1 MRFRRLST
9 GAWKISP
16 CNTYLPAAPGYVMV
30 ESRQLARL
38 KAERQKNHQL
48 KVRMSDSIKQN
59 SQFSL
64 PLNFAPTTGT
74 TACEAIHWTP
84 SMDTL
89 PRPALAPPPSPA
101 TTPSPATAP
110 AETPGPVSAMSV
122 SLSVPPAPAGFIDLD
137 GADNQLS
144 RITWVA
150 EAVAHGCSSNGSIAV
165 IRGRLKEKLQ
175 SRHMRQTTG
184 YGNSRSSFT
193 YLHTFPSPNI
203 RPPSLNELMPP
214 PMPPPPPPP
223 PPTLPMPPTT
233 MPTLPT
239 TAASSPARTHQ
250 AATHA
255 PSPLPAPAPAKKR
268 HAPPKS
274 PPRVESP
281 PQPPPSQERRK
292 RTAREQQQPQHEP
305 LLVPAQSRSRSGRL
319 LTTMWQS
326 RAGLGF
332 KRD

>member
-1 MRFRRLST
+1 MVRRDKDPFLALELNPSALGKHLSNLKKQEPMRFRRLST

-122 SLSVPPAPAGFIDLD
+122 SYPFRRPP
-137 GADNQLS
+137 Q
-144 RITWVA
+144 
-150 EAVAHGCSSNGSIAV
+150 H
-165 IRGRLKEKLQ
+165 
-175 SRHMRQTTG
+175 RHRVRRQRTRAWLTG
-184 YGNSRSSFT
+184 PQRVDRSS
-193 YLHTFPSPNI
+193 
-203 RPPSLNELMPP
+203 EG
-214 PMPPPPPPP
+214 
-223 PPTLPMPPTT
+223 
-233 MPTLPT
+233 
-239 TAASSPARTHQ
+239 A
-250 AATHA
+250 
-255 PSPLPAPAPAKKR
+255 
-268 HAPPKS
+268 
-274 PPRVESP
+274 
-281 PQPPPSQERRK
+281 
-292 RTAREQQQPQHEP
+292 
-305 LLVPAQSRSRSGRL
+305 
-319 LTTMWQS
+319 
-326 RAGLGF
+326 
-332 KRD
+332 

>member
-137 GADNQLS
+137 DRHRQRNATPHQKVRPALNPHRNPHQARKGGKEQPENNSNRNMSLCSYLPSPGPDQG
-144 RITWVA
+144 
-150 EAVAHGCSSNGSIAV
+150 GCSQLRGSHGPASGSSATRVRIV
-165 IRGRLKEKLQ
+165 IR
-175 SRHMRQTTG
+175 T
-184 YGNSRSSFT
+184 
-193 YLHTFPSPNI
+193 
-203 RPPSLNELMPP
+203 RPI
-214 PMPPPPPPP
+214 
-223 PPTLPMPPTT
+223 
-233 MPTLPT
+233 
-239 TAASSPARTHQ
+239 
-250 AATHA
+250 
-255 PSPLPAPAPAKKR
+255 
-268 HAPPKS
+268 
-274 PPRVESP
+274 
-281 PQPPPSQERRK
+281 
-292 RTAREQQQPQHEP
+292 
-305 LLVPAQSRSRSGRL
+305 
-319 LTTMWQS
+319 
-326 RAGLGF
+326 
-332 KRD
+332 